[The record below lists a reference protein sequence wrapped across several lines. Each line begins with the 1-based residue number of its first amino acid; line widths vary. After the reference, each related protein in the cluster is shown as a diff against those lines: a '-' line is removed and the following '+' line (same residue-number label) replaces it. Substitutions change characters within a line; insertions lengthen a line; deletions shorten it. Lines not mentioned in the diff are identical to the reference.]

1 VPTANR
7 SSSKRQNQ
15 TTKARRGATG
25 GGARRPGEDGAVA
38 ALIDRMTGIGVT
50 PHLVVS
56 CYLKLEPRDRS
67 RGKYLIKL
75 KNRAKRLLG
84 SLGDR
89 GLSRQERAQ
98 VEADVERIREHLSHP
113 SALPAGRGI
122 AVFACGPLGL
132 FEAVPLPLVF
142 RSRLVVDRSPLVR
155 ELAALDSEFGRLLC
169 AVYDRTSARF
179 FEVSAGGVTE
189 LAGLT
194 AGDTARTA
202 RFHGQ
207 STARP
212 DRGGGNRG
220 APIGPRAPGEH
231 NFNQRIREE
240 KQRHYATVAQRLFDL
255 TRERSFRGIVLAGAK
270 ADTGAVAGH
279 LHPYVADALIGAT
292 RLNAKAATEADVLN
306 AVLDLR
312 TETEREWERRHL
324 HALEEGLGTG
334 WALNGVAA
342 TLAALGRG
350 QVRTLLVDATAERP
364 GFRCRSDGRLA
375 VVAEE
380 CEGDADPVLDV
391 VDEAIEE
398 ALRQGAQVDVVE
410 DSAVRARV
418 DGLAGLLRFRVG

>member
-7 SSSKRQNQ
+7 SSSKRP
-15 TTKARRGATG
+15 TPVTKPRRGATG
-25 GGARRPGEDGAVA
+25 GGARRPGEDGVIA
-38 ALIDRMTGIGVT
+38 ALIDRLTAIGVT

-67 RGKYLIKL
+67 RGKYLIKF

-84 SLGDR
+84 SLDGR
-89 GLSRQERAQ
+89 GLSRQDRAQ

-122 AVFACGPLGL
+122 AVFACGRLGL
-132 FEAVPLPLVF
+132 FEAVPLPMVF
-142 RSRLVVDRSPLVR
+142 RSRLVVDHSPLVR

-169 AVYDRTSARF
+169 AAYDRTSARF

-189 LAGLT
+189 LPSLT
-194 AGDTARTA
+194 AEDTARTTHF
-202 RFHGQ
+202 RGQ

-212 DRGGGNRG
+212 DRGGGRG
-220 APIGPRAPGEH
+220 GPIGPRAPGEH

-240 KQRHYATVAQRLFDL
+240 KQRHYAMIAQRLFDL
-255 TRERSFRGIVLAGAK
+255 TRERAVRGIVLAGAK
-270 ADTGAVAGH
+270 ADLGAVEAH

-292 RLNAKAATEADVLN
+292 RLNAKSASETDVLD

-312 TETEREWERRHL
+312 SETEREWERRHL
-324 HALEEGLGTG
+324 EALDDGVGTG
-334 WALNGVAA
+334 WAVNGVAE

-350 QVRTLLVDATAERP
+350 QVRTLLVNATAERP
-364 GFRCRSDGRLA
+364 GFRCGADGRLT
-375 VVAEE
+375 VTPDG
-380 CEGDADPVLDV
+380 CDGDAHPVLDV

-410 DSAVRARV
+410 DPDVRSRV
-418 DGLAGLLRFRVG
+418 DGLACLLRFRLG